1 MLHSV
6 HHLRELVLSQRLH
19 SKCVIYLSLFWRL
32 PWLIALVASIFIQ
45 IDKYKYM
52 TITIKGNEY
61 NVKYTIRSMFI
72 FEKITKKQFKIDSL
86 MDWYI
91 LYYCIILANN
101 MDTTLT
107 FDEFIDACDDD
118 TSIVTKMQSYLS
130 KVFEQR
136 AMFAND
142 KDDTD
147 IDVKKS

>member
-1 MLHSV
+1 
-6 HHLRELVLSQRLH
+6 
-19 SKCVIYLSLFWRL
+19 
-32 PWLIALVASIFIQ
+32 
-45 IDKYKYM
+45 M

-72 FEKITKKQFKIDSL
+72 FEKITKKQFKIESI

-142 KDDTD
+142 KDETD

>member
-1 MLHSV
+1 
-6 HHLRELVLSQRLH
+6 
-19 SKCVIYLSLFWRL
+19 
-32 PWLIALVASIFIQ
+32 
-45 IDKYKYM
+45 M

-61 NVKYTIRSMFI
+61 NIKYTIRSMFI

-130 KVFEQR
+130 KVYKQH

-142 KDDTD
+142 KEDKKKKK
-147 IDVKKS
+147 KKS

>member
-1 MLHSV
+1 
-6 HHLRELVLSQRLH
+6 
-19 SKCVIYLSLFWRL
+19 
-32 PWLIALVASIFIQ
+32 
-45 IDKYKYM
+45 M

-86 MDWYI
+86 IDWYV

-101 MDTTLT
+101 TDTTLT
-107 FDEFIDACDDD
+107 LDEFIDACDDD

-136 AMFAND
+136 AMFA
-142 KDDTD
+142 KDTDTTD

>member
-1 MLHSV
+1 
-6 HHLRELVLSQRLH
+6 
-19 SKCVIYLSLFWRL
+19 
-32 PWLIALVASIFIQ
+32 
-45 IDKYKYM
+45 
-52 TITIKGNEY
+52 
-61 NVKYTIRSMFI
+61 
-72 FEKITKKQFKIDSL
+72 
-86 MDWYI
+86 
-91 LYYCIILANN
+91 